1 MTAGGDRGSD
11 VRPVRGGG
19 GIPTRV
25 GKYRIDHVIGRG
37 AIGIVY
43 KGYDE
48 QIDRPLAIKT
58 LRPEILKDV
67 DENDEFLKRFATE
80 ARSAGRCLH
89 PNIVTVFDLVEHE
102 NTPYIV
108 MEYVNAGTLE
118 NVIRAG
124 TLIPVRQVGE
134 IMAQLLFALDH
145 AHSKGII
152 HRDVKPAN
160 ILCPSAAS
168 IKVADFGVARMDSL
182 DLTKPSGLSAVG
194 TPNYMAPERFLGRP
208 ADVRADLF
216 SAGVILFQLL
226 TGSKPFI
233 AVEQLELMRKLLNEV
248 PPSIMSLRPELWTE
262 IDVVVQRSL
271 ARNPEDRFQTAEQF
285 IDALNSAIEARP
297 NDHSPPLDLT
307 KLSKPPV
314 KEELLVKEG
323 LNQTMAERLSSDTID
338 ALGRSLARVL
348 GPIARLM
355 VRQASQE
362 ATDVDMLL
370 STLTRQ
376 IKTETEVSTFR
387 QAAERVLREDLG
399 LASAQV
405 KEAISQVE
413 IKAATD
419 ALVPLIGPVARVLV
433 TRQAVTAV
441 GRDDFYRRL
450 ADAIPNEQD
459 RASFLTI
466 RGKFPDGGKH

>member
-1 MTAGGDRGSD
+1 MNADNRGPD
-11 VRPVRGGG
+11 IRNWRGGSG
-19 GIPTRV
+19 KVPARV

-67 DENDEFLKRFATE
+67 DDNDEFLKRFAAE

-102 NTPYIV
+102 HTPYIV

-145 AHSKGII
+145 AHSKGVI

-182 DLTKPSGLSAVG
+182 DLTKPSGLGAVG

-233 AVEQLELMRKLLNEV
+233 AVDLPELMRKLLNEM
-248 PPSIMSLRPELWTE
+248 PPSILSLRPELWTE
-262 IDVVVQRSL
+262 IDLVVQRSL

-285 IDALNSAIEARP
+285 IDALNGAIEARP
-297 NDHSPPLDLT
+297 NDNTPPLDLT
-307 KLSKPPV
+307 KLSKPPG
-314 KEELLVKEG
+314 KEDVAPT
-323 LNQTMAERLSSDTID
+323 LNHTMAERLSSDTID

-348 GPIARLM
+348 GPIARML
-355 VRQASQE
+355 VKQASHE
-362 ATDVDMLL
+362 ATNVDMLL
-370 STLTRQ
+370 TTLTRQ
-376 IKTETEVSTFR
+376 IKTETEVAAFR
-387 QAAERVLREDLG
+387 SAAERVLREDLG

-405 KEAISQVE
+405 REAISQVE
-413 IKAATD
+413 VKAATD
-419 ALVPLIGPVARVLV
+419 ALVPLIGPVARLLV
-433 TRQAVTAV
+433 TRQATTAV
-441 GRDDFYRRL
+441 GREDFYQKL
-450 ADAIPNEQD
+450 ADAIPNPAD
-459 RASFLTI
+459 RANFLKI
-466 RGKFPDGGKH
+466 RGKLPENGKH